1 MIRGCAN
8 ESLHAL
14 GIPPNK
20 AKCQARGQKS
30 ERMKADEGR
39 PQGRPF
45 DVAVPPGTARGGA
58 FSGALHDR
66 NRPQAVRSVHGP
78 QAGDEAAFSGGER
91 PSESNGRR
99 GERSAT

>member
-1 MIRGCAN
+1 MIGRAHSPSSPTN
-8 ESLHAL
+8 R
-14 GIPPNK
+14 
-20 AKCQARGQKS
+20 AKCQARRQKS

-66 NRPQAVRSVHGP
+66 NRPQAVRYNRK
-78 QAGDEAAFSGGER
+78 AGGAWAEIPHPAPA
-91 PSESNGRR
+91 
-99 GERSAT
+99 